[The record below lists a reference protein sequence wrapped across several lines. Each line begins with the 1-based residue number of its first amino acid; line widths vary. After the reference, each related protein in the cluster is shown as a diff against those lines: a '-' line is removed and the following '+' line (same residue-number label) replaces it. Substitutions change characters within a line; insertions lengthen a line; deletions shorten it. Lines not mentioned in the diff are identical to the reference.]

1 MSIIGADPPGTVP
14 SGREIVLTMTD
25 REYIDELEATV
36 VYLANWSGYLDS
48 GCTLNIVRDQIRR
61 IKEKRATKDE
71 P

>member
-1 MSIIGADPPGTVP
+1 
-14 SGREIVLTMTD
+14 MTD